1 MTDWTPFIVAMLAF
15 CAMGGIAF
23 VAGQYYV
30 RSVQINRRLSATQSN
45 AFVDPVD
52 NHGAIAGLVA
62 RHFDEKR
69 FGIDEAT
76 RGKLRLTLVQAGY
89 FRRDA
94 INFYVFWRMAALIL
108 LPVAAYLLFEFT
120 SEGAG
125 TPLRFVAIAV
135 AGALGI
141 IAPDVFLSRKR
152 RRLEIEYR
160 TVFPDILDLLVVCV
174 DAGLAVEGALDR
186 ITGEIARRSRNFGIN
201 LAIMSAEMRAGR
213 SFVDALG
220 SMADRLIIPE
230 ARSLVA
236 LLRQSREMGSDV
248 GEALQVFS
256 DEMRNKR
263 LLRAEEQANK
273 LAVKMTLPLALFIFP
288 VVLMVVM
295 LPVAIRIMAMIH
307 SNM

>member
-1 MTDWTPFIVAMLAF
+1 MSDWTPFIVGLLAF

-30 RSVQINRRLSATQSN
+30 RSAHLNRRLPAAPGSASVEELGGQGS
-45 AFVDPVD
+45 
-52 NHGAIAGLVA
+52 IAGLVA

-76 RGKLRLTLVQAGY
+76 RGRLRLTLVQAGY

-94 INFYVFWRMAALIL
+94 INFYVFWRLAAVIL
-108 LPVAAYLLFEFT
+108 VPLAVYLLLQFT
-120 SEGAG
+120 AQN
-125 TPLRFVAIAV
+125 TAPPLKLVTLAI

-141 IAPDVFLSRKR
+141 FGPDAFLSRKR
-152 RRLEIEYR
+152 GRLEAEYR

-174 DAGLAVEGALDR
+174 DAGLSIEGALDR
-186 ITGEIARRSRNFGIN
+186 ITGEIAKRSRNFGIN
-201 LAIMSAEMRAGR
+201 LAIMGAEMRAGR

-220 SMADRLIIPE
+220 SMATRLIIPE

-236 LLRQSREMGSDV
+236 LLRQSREIGSDV
-248 GEALQVFS
+248 GEALRIFS
-256 DEMRNKR
+256 DEMRDKR
-263 LLRAEEQANK
+263 MLRAEEQANK

-288 VVLMVVM
+288 VVLLVVM
-295 LPVAIRIMAMIH
+295 LPVIIRISAMIH
-307 SNM
+307 TKL

>member
-45 AFVDPVD
+45 AFVDTV
-52 NHGAIAGLVA
+52 NHGTIAGLVA

-94 INFYVFWRMAALIL
+94 INFYVFWRLAAVIL
-108 LPVAAYLLFEFT
+108 LPVAAYLLLELT

-125 TPLRFVAIAV
+125 TPLRFVAIAI

-213 SFVDALG
+213 SFVDALD

-236 LLRQSREMGSDV
+236 LLRQSREIGSDV

-256 DEMRNKR
+256 DEMRYKR
-263 LLRAEEQANK
+263 LLRAEEKANK

>member
-1 MTDWTPFIVAMLAF
+1 MSDWTPFIVGLLAF

-23 VAGQYYV
+23 VAGQFYV
-30 RSVQINRRLSATQSN
+30 RSAHLNRRLPAASGSASVEEVGGQGS
-45 AFVDPVD
+45 
-52 NHGAIAGLVA
+52 IAALVA

-94 INFYVFWRMAALIL
+94 INFYVFWRLAAVIL
-108 LPVAAYLLFEFT
+108 VPFAVYLLLQFT
-120 SEGAG
+120 AQN
-125 TPLRFVAIAV
+125 TAPPLKFVAVAI

-141 IAPDVFLSRKR
+141 FGPDAFLSRKR
-152 RRLEIEYR
+152 GRLEAEYR

-174 DAGLAVEGALDR
+174 DAGLSIEGALDR
-186 ITGEIARRSRNFGIN
+186 ITGEIAKRSRNFGIN
-201 LAIMSAEMRAGR
+201 LAIMGAEMRAGR
-213 SFVDALG
+213 SFVDALS

-236 LLRQSREMGSDV
+236 LLRQSREIGSDV
-248 GEALQVFS
+248 GEALRVFS
-256 DEMRNKR
+256 DEMRDKR

-273 LAVKMTLPLALFIFP
+273 LAVKMTLPLAIFIFP
-288 VVLMVVM
+288 VVLLVVM
-295 LPVAIRIMAMIH
+295 LPVIIRISEMIH
-307 SNM
+307 SKI

>member
-1 MTDWTPFIVAMLAF
+1 MTDWIPLIVAMLAF

-45 AFVDPVD
+45 AFVDTVD
-52 NHGAIAGLVA
+52 NHGTIAGLVA

-94 INFYVFWRMAALIL
+94 INFYVFWRLAAVIL
-108 LPVAAYLLFEFT
+108 LPVAAYLLLELT

-125 TPLRFVAIAV
+125 TPLRFVAIAI
-135 AGALGI
+135 AGALGVI
-141 IAPDVFLSRKR
+141 TPDVFLSRKR
-152 RRLEIEYR
+152 HRSEIEYR

-186 ITGEIARRSRNFGIN
+186 ITGEITRRSRNFGIN

-236 LLRQSREMGSDV
+236 LLRQSREIGSDV
-248 GEALQVFS
+248 GEALRVFS

-263 LLRAEEQANK
+263 LLRAEEKANK